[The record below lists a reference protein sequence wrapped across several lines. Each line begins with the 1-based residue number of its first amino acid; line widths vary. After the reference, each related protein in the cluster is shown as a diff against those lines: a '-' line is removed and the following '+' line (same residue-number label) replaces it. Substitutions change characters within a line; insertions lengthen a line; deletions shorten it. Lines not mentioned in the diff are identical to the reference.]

1 MRAEKWLDT
10 YIGVFLNSH
19 QLWTY

>member
-1 MRAEKWLDT
+1 MRTEKWLDT

-19 QLWTY
+19 QLWSY